1 MNKVL
6 LIIQREFLSRVQK
19 RSFLITTI
27 VVPLIIPAV
36 LAGFIYLMVKDSN
49 EGPER
54 VLVHDESGLMTLS
67 NTSKFTFIPL
77 EGTRES
83 AKEVFAATEDFALL
97 HVPAIDIHDA
107 KGIELFTRKNPG
119 LEKTGALEEIVSDR
133 IRELRL
139 EAWKIDPVI
148 LKSIKKKVKL
158 DQKVVSEAGEETDSS
173 TGLLYGLGMGMG
185 IIIYML
191 VLLYG
196 IQIMMGVIEEK
207 SSKIVEVLVSTVR
220 PFQLMLGKII
230 GIAAVGLL
238 QFIIWIVLIT
248 TVSGSVTAWFGI
260 DPGSKTMME
269 QAAKDAARNDPDA
282 EIPNVAMGEVEQM
295 LGMVWDLPL
304 ATIAAVFLFYFIGGY
319 LMYGA
324 LFAAVG
330 AAVESVQESQQFQFP
345 VTLPL
350 LIGYM
355 GLFTVILRDPHAPA
369 SFWLSIIP
377 FTSPVAM
384 VGRIA
389 FGVPAWELGLS
400 MALLIAGFF
409 FTTWIASRIYRVG
422 ILMTGTKVTW
432 RTLYRW
438 AVMKV

>member
-6 LIIQREFLSRVQK
+6 LIVQREFLSRVQK
-19 RSFLITTI
+19 RSFLITTVI
-27 VVPLIIPAV
+27 VPLIIPAV
-36 LAGFIYLMVKDSN
+36 LAGMIYLMVKDSN
-49 EGPER
+49 AGPER

-67 NTSKFTFIPL
+67 NTSKFIFIPL

-107 KGIELFTRKNPG
+107 KGIELFTHKNPG

-139 EAWKIDPVI
+139 AEWKIDQET
-148 LKSIKKKVKL
+148 LRSIKKKVKL

-173 TGLLYGLGMGMG
+173 TDLLYGLGMAMG

-248 TVSGSVTAWFGI
+248 TVSAAVTSWFGV
-260 DPGSKTMME
+260 DPGSTAMME
-269 QAAKDAARNDPDA
+269 QVVKNNPEANIPEVSDG
-282 EIPNVAMGEVEQM
+282 EIGAV
-295 LGMVWDLPL
+295 LSMVYDLPL
-304 ATIAAVFLFYFIGGY
+304 VSIAAVFLFYFIGGY

-330 AAVESVQESQQFQFP
+330 ASVESVQESQQFQFP

-389 FGVPAWELGLS
+389 FGVPAWELALS
-400 MALLIAGFF
+400 MALLVAGFF
-409 FTTWIASRIYRVG
+409 FTTWVASRIYRVG

-432 RTLYRW
+432 RTLYQW

>member
-1 MNKVL
+1 MNKVF
-6 LIIQREFLSRVQK
+6 LIVQREFLSRVQK

-27 VVPLIIPAV
+27 LVPLIIPAV
-36 LAGFIYLMVKDSN
+36 LAGMIYLMVKDSTD
-49 EGPER
+49 GPER
-54 VLVHDESGLMTLS
+54 VLVHDESGLMTL
-67 NTSKFTFIPL
+67 TSTPKFTFVPMQ
-77 EGTRES
+77 GTREQ
-83 AKEVFAATEDFALL
+83 AKEAFAVSDEFALI
-97 HVPAIDIHDA
+97 HIPAIDIHEA

-119 LEKTGALEEIVSDR
+119 MEKTSALEEIVSDR
-133 IRELRL
+133 IRELKL
-139 EAWKIDPVI
+139 EAWKIDPEI
-148 LKSIKKKVKL
+148 LKSIRKKVTF
-158 DQKVVSEAGEETDSS
+158 DQKVISEAGEESDSS
-173 TGLLYGLGMGMG
+173 TGLLFGLGMGMG

-196 IQIMMGVIEEK
+196 MQIMLGVIEEK

-220 PFQLMLGKII
+220 PFQLMLGKIM

-248 TVSGSVTAWFGI
+248 SVSAAVTSWFGI
-260 DPGSKTMME
+260 DPGSKVMME
-269 QAAKDAARNDPDA
+269 QAMKNNPDA
-282 EIPNVAMGEVEQM
+282 ELPEVANGEIGEV
-295 LGMVWDLPL
+295 LSLVWDLPL
-304 ATIAAVFLFYFIGGY
+304 VSIAAVFLFYFIGGY

-330 AAVESVQESQQFQFP
+330 ASVESVQESQQFQFP

-355 GLFTVILRDPHAPA
+355 GLFTVILRDPHAPT

-389 FGVPAWELGLS
+389 FGVPAWELALS
-400 MALLIAGFF
+400 MVLLIAGFF
-409 FTTWIASRIYRVG
+409 FTTWVASRIYRVG

-432 RTLYRW
+432 RTLYQW